1 MTDTEEHNEWL
12 PLEEAAR
19 QMKRASNPIRIKIR
33 DGRLIR
39 NVHFRVPEQGDIE
52 INVQAY
58 VELLA
63 LENTD
68 RRLPLV
74 ERISRSDDRER
85 TAMNQ
90 LASTRAPAAPG
101 KQSKEVQKLVPLR
114 VWAEMVFGEYA
125 PGIATL
131 RAWCKSGKIRPA
143 PRKVGAGYFC
153 SPTARYYDYEAERL
167 DLIYGDSF

>member
-1 MTDTEEHNEWL
+1 MSEIQENHDWL

-19 QMKRASNPIRIKIR
+19 KMKLAPNPIRAKIR

-39 NVHFRVPEQGDIE
+39 GVHFRVPEQGDIE
-52 INVQAY
+52 IDIRAY
-58 VELLA
+58 LDLLA

-85 TAMNQ
+85 AAMNR
-90 LASTRAPAAPG
+90 LASTRAPAAPA
-101 KQSKEVQKLVPLR
+101 KQNKEAQKLVPLR

>member
-1 MTDTEEHNEWL
+1 MTETQEHHEWL
-12 PLEEAAR
+12 PLEDAAR
-19 QMKRASNPIRIKIR
+19 KMKLSPNPIRSKIR
-33 DGRLIR
+33 NGRLIR
-39 NVHFRVPEQGDIE
+39 GVHFRVPKRGEIE
-52 INVQAY
+52 IDIRAY

-63 LENTD
+63 LEKAE
-68 RRLPLV
+68 RKLPLI
-74 ERISRSDDRER
+74 ERIHRSEDRER
-85 TAMNQ
+85 VAMNQ
-90 LASTRAPAAPG
+90 LASTRTPAAPAR
-101 KQSKEVQKLVPLR
+101 QSEETQKLVPLR